1 MEDLIIR
8 FFPTVL
14 PLLECNLIGERES
27 WKDPVHGSLG

>member
-8 FFPTVL
+8 FLTVL
-14 PLLECNLIGERES
+14 PFLECNLIGERES